1 MGRGTKTTEFL
12 KLCLSEALVQ
22 LMEEKPFDSITIDE
36 IAAEAGVGRATY
48 FRNFKSKDELLS
60 FQMDMLLKKWYA
72 KHSKTI
78 SAVDGLKFLLE
89 FYYSNK
95 DFFLPIYKDEKGAEI
110 MSKLDKQFFPQIYD
124 EINNYQA
131 IFYIGGIIGIFEKWF
146 KCGFKESPEEMMKI
160 MDTLQSDLQNIIAS
174 SFLSATINPENG
186 KLSICLTESEK

>member
-60 FQMDMLLKKWYA
+60 FKMDMLLKKWYA
-72 KHSKTI
+72 KHSKNI
-78 SAVDGLKFLLE
+78 STADGLKFLLE

-95 DFFLPIYKDEKGAEI
+95 DFFIPIYKDEKGAEI
-110 MSKLDKQFFPQIYD
+110 MSTLDKKFFPQIYN
-124 EINNYQA
+124 EENNYQEM
-131 IFYIGGIIGIFEKWF
+131 FYIGGIYGVFEKWF
-146 KCGFKESPEEMMKI
+146 KCGFNETPEEMIKI
-160 MDTLQSDLQNIIAS
+160 FNSLQSDLQNIIDNTL
-174 SFLSATINPENG
+174 LSANINPENG
-186 KLSICLTESEK
+186 KLSICLKENEK

>member
-60 FQMDMLLKKWYA
+60 FKMDMLLKKWYT
-72 KHSKTI
+72 KNSKNT
-78 SAVDGLKFLLE
+78 SAADGLKFLLE

-95 DFFLPIYKDEKGAEI
+95 DFFLPIYKDKKGAEI
-110 MSKLDKQFFPQIYD
+110 MSSLDKKFFPQIYN
-124 EINNYQA
+124 EENNYQEM
-131 IFYIGGIIGIFEKWF
+131 FYIGGINGVFEKWF
-146 KCGFKESPEEMMKI
+146 KCGFKETPEEMI
-160 MDTLQSDLQNIIAS
+160 MIFNSLQSDLQNIIDNT
-174 SFLSATINPENG
+174 FLSANINPETG
-186 KLSICLTESEK
+186 KLSICLKENEK

>member
-60 FQMDMLLKKWYA
+60 FKMDMLLKKWYA
-72 KHSKTI
+72 KHSKNI
-78 SAVDGLKFLLE
+78 STADGLKFLLE

-95 DFFLPIYKDEKGAEI
+95 DFFIR
-110 MSKLDKQFFPQIYD
+110 Q
-124 EINNYQA
+124 
-131 IFYIGGIIGIFEKWF
+131 
-146 KCGFKESPEEMMKI
+146 
-160 MDTLQSDLQNIIAS
+160 
-174 SFLSATINPENG
+174 
-186 KLSICLTESEK
+186 

>member
-22 LMEEKPFDSITIDE
+22 LMEEKPFNSITIDE

-60 FQMDMLLKKWYA
+60 FKMDMLLKKWYA
-72 KHSKTI
+72 KHLKNT

-95 DFFLPIYKDEKGAEI
+95 DFFIPIYKDEKGAEI
-110 MSKLDKQFFPQIYD
+110 MSTLDKQFFPQIYN
-124 EINNYQA
+124 EENNYQEM
-131 IFYIGGIIGIFEKWF
+131 FYIGGINGVFEKWF
-146 KCGFKESPEEMMKI
+146 KCGFKETPEEMIRVFK
-160 MDTLQSDLQNIIAS
+160 TLQSDLQNIINIT
-174 SFLSATINPENG
+174 FLSANINPETG
-186 KLSICLTESEK
+186 KLNICLKKNSK